1 MRYIHYELAGI
12 WLYRVTQGPRP
23 MGTSLSSCSHLC
35 VWLLG
40 GKKSGSGR
48 GFHFLSLA
56 MAFVPS
62 THILLAISSHVDQP
76 NIILVFPGSRKE
88 KKTRLLIGS
97 KHLYLNYTVRQ
108 THIYQP
114 WIYLY
119 NVLSSKKKAQIYVI
133 TLIWLKRII
142 STFSG

>member
-1 MRYIHYELAGI
+1 ME
-12 WLYRVTQGPRP
+12 
-23 MGTSLSSCSHLC
+23 
-35 VWLLG
+35 
-40 GKKSGSGR
+40 SGR

-76 NIILVFPGSRKE
+76 NIILVFPRSRKE